1 MKRWCLALAVMALFL
16 GLWQA
21 ACQFDVVLPLLLP
34 SPAAIGAW
42 LVSSLGNG
50 SLEDACVVTLQR
62 LVTGYLPGL
71 ALGLL
76 FGSLSYAHTLVRDT
90 LGLAALGLQT
100 LPSVCWAPLAL
111 LWFGHSEAAMRF
123 VVIMGSVWSIQIA
136 TRNSLAQVPL
146 LWINTARVIG
156 VSRTR
161 MWTRVMLPAALP
173 GLIAGARLG
182 WAFAWRSLMAAEI
195 YVAILDRMGLGQ
207 MLHYGRELLAMDQA
221 MGVMLTIII
230 LGIAVDKM
238 IFLPIDHYLQK
249 TRGR

>member
-1 MKRWCLALAVMALFL
+1 MKRFLLAALVVALFL

-21 ACQFDVVLPLLLP
+21 ACRFEPVSPLLLP
-34 SPAAIGAW
+34 SPKAVGAW
-42 LVSSLGNG
+42 IFYAIADGGLK
-50 SLEDACVVTLQR
+50 DACAVTLQR
-62 LVTGYLPGL
+62 LATGYAPGL

-76 FGSLSYAHTLVRDT
+76 FGCLAYANHLVNDT

-123 VVIMGSVWSIQIA
+123 VVVMGSVWSVQMA
-136 TRNSLAQVPL
+136 TRNSLARVPS

-156 VSRTR
+156 VSRVR
-161 MWTRVMLPAALP
+161 MWTGVMLPAALP
-173 GLIAGARLG
+173 GLMSGARLG

-195 YVAILDRMGLGQ
+195 YVAVLDRMGLGQ
-207 MLHYGRELLAMDQA
+207 MLHYGRELLAMDQT
-221 MGVMLTIII
+221 MGVMLAIII
-230 LGIAVDKM
+230 LGVAADKAV
-238 IFLPIDHYLQK
+238 FLPMERYMHR